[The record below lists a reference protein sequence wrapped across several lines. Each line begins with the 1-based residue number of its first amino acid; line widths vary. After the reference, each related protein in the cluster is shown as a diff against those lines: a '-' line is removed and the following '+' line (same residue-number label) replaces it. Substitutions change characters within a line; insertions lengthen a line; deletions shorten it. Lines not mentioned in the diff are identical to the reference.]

1 MASKKLK
8 RNIFI
13 QYLQYY
19 TVRIFLLIAKIL
31 PKSLIYLK
39 LKVFSLLGFYCLKSR
54 RKLIIKNLQRIYHL
68 NDKEAYKKAK
78 KIYFELSETLTE
90 ILLMLVGRF
99 DLDTAVINY
108 KEAKEHLARLT
119 SNAPNGII
127 VITAH
132 YSNWELAAQFLARNG
147 LPMLAIGRIGTNKVI
162 ERNITTPFR
171 SMYGNRAIDKNR
183 SMVAM
188 AKTLKSGGNVGMLID
203 QKTSG
208 THSAIVPFF
217 GFDAPT
223 TLSAA
228 SLKLKFDPLVV
239 PISVVRKSRGK
250 YEMYIDEPIEYKA
263 GEIKDEKEKL
273 LAMTAK
279 YNQAIEHIISRDSNQ
294 WFWMHNRWKW

>member
-1 MASKKLK
+1 MSSKKLR
-8 RNIFI
+8 RNVFVQQI
-13 QYLQYY
+13 QYQF
-19 TVRIFLLIAKIL
+19 VRLFLLIAKIL

-39 LKVFSLLGFYCLKSR
+39 VKTIFLIGFYCLKSR
-54 RKLIIKNLQRIYHL
+54 RELTVKNL
-68 NDKEAYKKAK
+68 K
-78 KIYFELSETLTE
+78 KIYSLTDDEAYMRAKTVYLQLSQSVAE
-90 ILLMLVGRF
+90 ILFMFVDRF
-99 DLDTAVINY
+99 DIDSAIVNLQ
-108 KEAKEHLARLT
+108 EAKEKLAAFS

-132 YSNWELAAQFLARNG
+132 YSNWELAAQFLARHG
-147 LPMLAIGRIGTNKVI
+147 LPMLAIGRIGSNKII
-162 ERNITTPFR
+162 ERKITTPFR
-171 SMYGNRAIDKNR
+171 GKYGNRAIDKNR

-208 THSAIVPFF
+208 THSENVPFF

-228 SLKLKFDPLVV
+228 SLKLKFDSLVL
-239 PISVVRKSRGK
+239 PISVVRISRGK

-263 GEIKDEKEKL
+263 VEIKEEKEKL
-273 LAMTAK
+273 VAMTAK
-279 YNQAIEHIISRDSNQ
+279 YNQAIEHMISRDPNQ